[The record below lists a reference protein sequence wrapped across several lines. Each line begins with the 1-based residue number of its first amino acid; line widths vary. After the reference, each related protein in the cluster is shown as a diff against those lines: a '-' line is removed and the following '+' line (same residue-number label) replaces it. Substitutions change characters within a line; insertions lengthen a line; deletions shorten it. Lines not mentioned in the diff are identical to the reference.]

1 MHDIGSN
8 HSVFQDFIESPCM
21 SEIAARSIFIHIDL
35 PGQENDATLFEGPY
49 PSIQELGENLIPR
62 VLDDLKV
69 PICVGIG
76 EGAGECKNGK
86 IRA

>member
-1 MHDIGSN
+1 
-8 HSVFQDFIESPCM
+8 M
-21 SEIAARSIFIHIDL
+21 SEITQRSIFIHIDL

-69 PICVGIG
+69 PICVCVG
-76 EGAGECKNGK
+76 EGAGKCVSHSSYLIAQRSSNFEF
-86 IRA
+86 ILEH

>member
-8 HSVFQDFIESPCM
+8 HAVFQDFIDSPCM
-21 SEIAARSIFIHIDL
+21 SEITQRSIFIHIDL

-76 EGAGECKNGK
+76 EGAGERK
-86 IRA
+86 

>member
-1 MHDIGSN
+1 
-8 HSVFQDFIESPCM
+8 M
-21 SEIAARSIFIHIDL
+21 SEIVQRSIFIHIDL

-76 EGAGECKNGK
+76 EGAGKCEKYRCCDLTGGPRNLVNVLL
-86 IRA
+86 IN